1 MANDNKKGMV
11 ARLQQ
16 WMDSVAGQ
24 TFLNYA
30 YSWGAAVVILG
41 TLFKLTHIAGA
52 DIMLFVG
59 MGTEVFVFFI
69 SGFDRPFDRNSD
81 NEEKPVADE
90 QPQVVAGPAPSGA
103 TVIVGGGFPAG
114 SAQPAAVPQGG
125 VVANGTIDLSGL
137 AGLSAVQD
145 NMLRAAQETHN
156 PEMEEAMQ
164 AYVDRLKELTQAL
177 GRVSEQASRLSY
189 DSKEMENLN
198 RTLTGINTIYEMQ
211 LRSISTQITTI
222 DQINE
227 QTRKMAKQIEDL
239 NAVYGRMIEA
249 LTVNMRN
256 TPGNV
261 AG

>member
-1 MANDNKKGMV
+1 
-11 ARLQQ
+11 
-16 WMDSVAGQ
+16 
-24 TFLNYA
+24 
-30 YSWGAAVVILG
+30 
-41 TLFKLTHIAGA
+41 
-52 DIMLFVG
+52 
-59 MGTEVFVFFI
+59 
-69 SGFDRPFDRNSD
+69 
-81 NEEKPVADE
+81 
-90 QPQVVAGPAPSGA
+90 
-103 TVIVGGGFPAG
+103 
-114 SAQPAAVPQGG
+114 
-125 VVANGTIDLSGL
+125 
-137 AGLSAVQD
+137 
-145 NMLRAAQETHN
+145 
-156 PEMEEAMQ
+156 MQ

>member
-1 MANDNKKGMV
+1 MANNNKKGMV
-11 ARLQQ
+11 ARLQR

-41 TLFKLTHIAGA
+41 TLFKLTHISGA

-59 MGTEVFVFFI
+59 MGTEVFVFFV
-69 SGFDRPFDRNSD
+69 SGFDRPSGLK
-81 NEEKPVADE
+81 EEEEAAEAEPQE
-90 QPQVVAGPAPSGA
+90 QPVVAAGSVQGGA
-103 TVIVGGGFPAG
+103 TVIVGGGFPAADAG
-114 SAQPAAVPQGG
+114 VAGQQPAGTIVGG
-125 VVANGTIDLSGL
+125 PIDLSGL
-137 AGLSAVQD
+137 AGLSAAQND
-145 NMLRAAQETHN
+145 ILRAAQETHN

-177 GRVSEQASRLSY
+177 GKVSEQASRLSY
-189 DSKEMENLN
+189 DSAEMENLN

-211 LRSISTQITTI
+211 LRSISTQIGTI

-227 QTRKMAKQIEDL
+227 QTRKMASQIEEL
-239 NAVYGRMIEA
+239 NRVYSRMIEA

-256 TPGNV
+256 ASGGTV
-261 AG
+261 